1 MDSSKESFNSL
12 LTRLEITRNDIDQVL
27 APLSSLQAQYTEHFK
42 GVTSDDEAFKT
53 SESSKEKSVVFN
65 DRNDYGA
72 MEELDWKE
80 RMDTLGGDNP

>member
-42 GVTSDDEAFKT
+42 GVTSDDEAFK